1 MSTTMSVRALRA
13 DPEERSGWGWW
24 VALGVLLL
32 IAGLLALGNLL
43 IATAASV
50 FFVGAMMIVGGIA
63 EIAFAF
69 SYRGRW
75 GRFVLWLLLGLL
87 YVAAGFV
94 TFRNPAL
101 ATAVL
106 TLVLAASL
114 VAVGILKIAA
124 GLGSRHV
131 KGRGWLIVSG
141 VLTLILGGI
150 IAAGWPVNSLWVLGL
165 FLAIDLLFAGIAYV
179 GLGAA
184 IRSAPARAV

>member
-1 MSTTMSVRALRA
+1 MSSTMSARALRA
-13 DPEERSGWGWW
+13 DPEARSGWGWW

-32 IAGLLALGNLL
+32 IAGLFALGNLL

-63 EIAFAF
+63 EIVFAF
-69 SYRGRW
+69 SYWGRW
-75 GRFVLWLLLGLL
+75 GRFITWLLLGAL
-87 YVAAGFV
+87 YLAAGVV

-114 VAVGILKIAA
+114 VAVGILKIGA
-124 GLGSRHV
+124 GIASRPAE
-131 KGRGWLIVSG
+131 GRGWLVVSG
-141 VLTLILGGI
+141 VLTLIVGGI
-150 IAAGWPVNSLWVLGL
+150 IAIGWPAISVWVLGL

-179 GLGAA
+179 GLGTA
-184 IRSAPARAV
+184 IRSAPPRPA

>member
-1 MSTTMSVRALRA
+1 LAGPASAWEPVATDRRKEGMPTTMSARAVRA
-13 DPEERSGWGWW
+13 ESEGRSGWGWW

-63 EIAFAF
+63 EIVFAF
-69 SYRGRW
+69 SYWGRW
-75 GRFVLWLLLGLL
+75 GRFIMWLLLGAL
-87 YVAAGFV
+87 YLAAGVV

-114 VAVGILKIAA
+114 VAVGILKI
-124 GLGSRHV
+124 G
-131 KGRGWLIVSG
+131 
-141 VLTLILGGI
+141 
-150 IAAGWPVNSLWVLGL
+150 
-165 FLAIDLLFAGIAYV
+165 AGIASRPAEGP
-179 GLGAA
+179 GL
-184 IRSAPARAV
+184 ARRFRRANRDRRRDHRHRLAGD